1 MKQIAI
7 IGGGIVGS
15 TAAYY
20 LARTGYQ
27 VTLFDEGTGQATK
40 AAAGIICP
48 WFSQRR
54 NKPWYHLVS
63 KGAEF
68 YRQLMT
74 DLANDSFD
82 VSNIFQEQGTLLI
95 RKSEKALSR
104 DQKAAAEKR
113 EDSPS
118 IQEVKTVWNHSLKD
132 YCPLLET
139 NLNATYVTGGA
150 RVDGLA
156 LINTLHAAIEQLGGT
171 IYYEEARLV
180 STDTLYSASLG
191 QVQYQ
196 AILLATGAW
205 LPALLEPL
213 GYQVDIRPQKGQ
225 LYTIQN
231 EQWKNNQWPVIMPP
245 GKVDIIP
252 NKNGEIVLGAT
263 HEDDQGFDLTFD
275 SSKLK
280 ELTDEAK
287 LWIPT
292 IDQYPI
298 KSTRIGTRAYT
309 SDYSVLVGQV
319 PETTT
324 LWAISGLGS
333 SGLTSGPYLGYQW
346 CQLLINGEW
355 DIRTEDYPI
364 EKYITK

>member
-7 IGGGIVGS
+7 VGGGIVGS

-20 LARTGYQ
+20 LTRAGYH

-68 YRQLMT
+68 YHQLIA
-74 DLANDSFD
+74 DLSSDSFD
-82 VSNIFQEQGTLLI
+82 VANIFEEQGTLLI
-95 RKSEKALSR
+95 RKSEKALNR
-104 DQKAAAEKR
+104 DQKAAEEKR
-113 EDSPS
+113 KDSPA
-118 IQEVKTVWNHSLKD
+118 IQEVKTVWNDNLKD

-139 NLNATYVTGGA
+139 DLNATFVTGGA
-150 RVDGLA
+150 RVDGFV
-156 LINTLHAAIEQLGGT
+156 LINTLHAAIQKLGAT
-171 IYYEEARLV
+171 VYYETTKLV
-180 STDTLYSASLG
+180 SPETLYSPSLG
-191 QVQYQ
+191 QKQYQ
-196 AILLATGAW
+196 AILLAAGAW
-205 LPALLEPL
+205 LPNLLNPL
-213 GYQVDIRPQKGQ
+213 GYTVDIRPQKGQ
-225 LYTIQN
+225 LYTIHN
-231 EQWKNNQWPVIMPP
+231 DQWQNNQWPVIMPP
-245 GKVDIIP
+245 GKIDIIP
-252 NKNGEIVLGAT
+252 NKKGEIVLGAT
-263 HEDDQGFDLTFD
+263 HEDDQGFDLSVD
-275 SSKLK
+275 ASKLK
-280 ELTDEAK
+280 KLTAEAK

-292 IDQYPI
+292 IDQYQI
-298 KSTRIGTRAYT
+298 KSTRVGTRAYT

-319 PETTT
+319 PETHT

-346 CQLLINGEW
+346 SQLIMNGQW
-355 DIRTEDYPI
+355 DINPNDYPI